1 MCVYV
6 CVEPEIKMQYVEG
19 NPKTLLGTKK
29 RAEGPTTE
37 LASDT
42 NFYESELGKDEWL
55 QAMNWW
61 RKRIIRFV

>member
-19 NPKTLLGTKK
+19 NSKTLLGTKK

-42 NFYESELGKDEWL
+42 NFYESELGKDE
-55 QAMNWW
+55 
-61 RKRIIRFV
+61 